1 MNGKLF
7 LLLGPSGCGKSSVK
21 EVLRKRHPDFI
32 YPVSATTREKRPG
45 EKEGETYHYLT
56 RKQFEAHIEKGDMLE
71 HELVHEI
78 NYYGI
83 PKKPVMEGL
92 KAGKT
97 IVREVDI
104 RGFEEVR
111 KHIKPKNLVS
121 IFITVPNQQELI
133 DRIINRGPMT
143 PEELKHRIVSM
154 RMELAKARE
163 CDYLVEN
170 KMGEL
175 EKTVEKI
182 EKIIETESAK
192 KGFLSRF
199 GL

>member
-1 MNGKLF
+1 MKGKLF

-21 EVLRKRHPDFI
+21 ELLRQRHPDFM
-32 YPVSATTREKRPG
+32 YPVSATTRAKRPG

-56 RKQFEAHIEKGDMLE
+56 RKQFETKIKKGELLE
-71 HELVHEI
+71 HELVHET

-83 PKKPVMEGL
+83 PKQPVMEGL
-92 KAGKT
+92 EAGKT

-104 RGFEEVR
+104 RGYEEVR
-111 KHIKPKNLVS
+111 KHIPVKNLISV
-121 IFITVPNQQELI
+121 FITVPNQQELI

-143 PEELKHRIVSM
+143 KEELKHRIVSM

-170 KMGEL
+170 KAGEL
-175 EKTVEKI
+175 EKTVEKV
-182 EKIIETESAK
+182 EKIIETESAPKTRRK
-192 KGFLSRF
+192 KSR
-199 GL
+199 